1 MAGGPAQTDTFDM
14 KPGHANGG
22 PFKEVATAAP
32 GLRFSEHLPGV
43 GRHAKRLAVIRS
55 MQTKEGDHGRAT
67 AHLQTGYS
75 PQGSIRFPS
84 LGALAARELT
94 DQSADLPGFV
104 SVTPVGAFAQPS
116 VAAGFLGPKHAPL
129 VVNGGPRG
137 LAVEN
142 LRASVSAARAKERLA
157 LLRESEEPFLSS
169 RPGPGVSTHVTAY
182 DRAVRLQRQAAA
194 KAFDLSD

>member
-84 LGALAARELT
+84 LGALASRELANP
-94 DQSADLPGFV
+94 DADLPGFV
-104 SVTPVGAFAQPS
+104 SVAPQGAFTQPS
-116 VAAGFLGPKHAPL
+116 VAAGFLGPRHAPL
-129 VVNGGPRG
+129 VVNAGPRG
-137 LAVEN
+137 LAVEDI
-142 LRASVSAARAKERLA
+142 RPAVSAERAKERLA
-157 LLRESEEPFLSS
+157 LLRESEEEFLKS
-169 RPGPGVSTHVTAY
+169 RPGQGTATHVTAY
-182 DRAVRLQRQAAA
+182 DRAVRLQQQAAT